1 MTSPQ
6 TRVYRLGKS
15 TLPRHAASLPRN
27 QDAPGPGTM
36 QVSDRGGRRLAVAIA
51 QQRMTLDL
59 DDVIPGFMLDV
70 DALFQSLNLD

>member
-1 MTSPQ
+1 
-6 TRVYRLGKS
+6 
-15 TLPRHAASLPRN
+15 
-27 QDAPGPGTM
+27 M
-36 QVSDRGGRRLAVAIA
+36 QVSDRGGRRLVVAIA